1 MEGEGRDRRD
11 EKSSVYHFVHEPYPY
26 ERWRGH
32 STIFLH
38 VSTRRDDLEG
48 SRVEGFGAFL
58 DFLGRLGLISKIV
71 GSDLVSKSG
80 NRLIK
85 SSRWVSRLHLERFT

>member
-1 MEGEGRDRRD
+1 MGHMSIGGNIVYRTR
-11 EKSSVYHFVHEPYPY
+11 YHFVHESYPY

-48 SRVEGFGAFL
+48 SRVEGFGAFR
-58 DFLGRLGLISKIV
+58 DFFGTFGTHIEDCEVLLSK
-71 GSDLVSKSG
+71 
-80 NRLIK
+80 
-85 SSRWVSRLHLERFT
+85 

>member
-1 MEGEGRDRRD
+1 MHIYIYRGFHVGIYGEVIDAATLVWYR
-11 EKSSVYHFVHEPYPY
+11 FVHESYPC

-48 SRVEGFGAFL
+48 FRVEGFGDFL

-71 GSDLVSKSG
+71 GSYLVSKSESG
-80 NRLIK
+80 
-85 SSRWVSRLHLERFT
+85 